1 MRVLRALGVLFLLA
15 GWTLATYADGGAV
28 LFRQDAGAFI
38 VTLFATSLPLH
49 AGPADLSVMVQDRAT
64 GDVLLDPQV
73 DLTFGDETV
82 RLQPNRLM
90 QSATVTFAHAGAWKL
105 NLRVHRGSETAELS
119 TECTVEPD
127 HSRARIVWFYVLL
140 PVAIILL
147 FLVYQARQHQER
159 SIP

>member
-49 AGPADLSVMVQDRAT
+49 AGPADLSVMVQDKTT
-64 GDVLLDPQV
+64 GDVLLDSTV
-73 DLTFGDETV
+73 DLTLASQTIRF
-82 RLQPNRLM
+82 QPNRLM
-90 QSATVTFAHAGAWKL
+90 QSATVNFAHAGRWRLA
-105 NLRVHRGSETAELS
+105 LRVHRGNQSAELS
-119 TECTVEPD
+119 TECTVEPG

-147 FLVYQARQHQER
+147 FLVYQALQHPER
-159 SIP
+159 SKR